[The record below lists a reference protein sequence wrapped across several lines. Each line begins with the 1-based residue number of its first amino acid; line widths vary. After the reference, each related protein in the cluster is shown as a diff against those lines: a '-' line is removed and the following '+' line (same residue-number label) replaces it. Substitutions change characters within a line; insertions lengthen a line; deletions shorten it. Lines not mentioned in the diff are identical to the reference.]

1 MYEIFEKLCK
11 SRNITPY
18 RFCKDTGVNSSTI
31 STWKK
36 KNSLAGPELAQKVC
50 DYFGITY
57 DYLMTGK
64 KTVDTC
70 EYDISNLKKHTENE
84 QALLE
89 SFSKLNFKGE
99 EEAIKRVKELV
110 FVPEYTENQEELWE
124 LVPGSC
130 ETFEQSDDLDNE
142 TNNGP
147 TTTYTAQTYTMNIA
161 DLIDEDTTDSIKKIS
176 SIDKSHLEV
185 NAARPRT
192 DLESGE
198 ITSEMKKHDE
208 DIMDDPNF

>member
-36 KNSLAGPELAQKVC
+36 KNSLASPELAQKVC

-64 KTVDTC
+64 ETVGSC

-89 SFSKLNFKGE
+89 NFSKLNFKGE
-99 EEAIKRVKELV
+99 EEAIKRVRELV
-110 FVPEYTENQEELWE
+110 FVPEYTENQEELWQ
-124 LVPGSC
+124 LIPGSC
-130 ETFEQSDDLDNE
+130 KTVEKPSDWDNQFEDDDSCD
-142 TNNGP
+142 TV
-147 TTTYTAQTYTMNIA
+147 TY
-161 DLIDEDTTDSIKKIS
+161 
-176 SIDKSHLEV
+176 KSHSTISLSEV
-185 NAARPRT
+185 ADTVDAYSTLAAARN
-192 DLESGE
+192 DHMDEEGE
-198 ITSEMKKHDE
+198 MEKTLS
-208 DIMDDPNF
+208 DIEKLRKLQK

>member
-36 KNSLAGPELAQKVC
+36 KNSLASPELAQKVC

-64 KTVDTC
+64 ETVGSC

-89 SFSKLNFKGE
+89 NFSKLNFKGE
-99 EEAIKRVKELV
+99 EEAIKRVRELV
-110 FVPEYTENQEELWE
+110 FVPEYTENQEELWQ
-124 LVPGSC
+124 LIPGSC
-130 ETFEQSDDLDNE
+130 KTVEKPTDWDSQFEDDDSCDTTIRTVHTTFSLS
-142 TNNGP
+142 
-147 TTTYTAQTYTMNIA
+147 
-161 DLIDEDTTDSIKKIS
+161 DLIDTGNNS
-176 SIDKSHLEV
+176 SSSLA
-185 NAARPRT
+185 AARNDHINEDGEMEKVKS
-192 DLESGE
+192 DLAKL
-198 ITSEMKKHDE
+198 KK
-208 DIMDDPNF
+208 PNRK